1 MNCRRINVN
10 LMGGI
15 WGPAFCDLSCLQGR
29 GARAANDLDMGGSV
43 DDESF
48 RYYTAL

>member
-10 LMGGI
+10 LMGG
-15 WGPAFCDLSCLQGR
+15 LQGPLPATEVACK
-29 GARAANDLDMGGSV
+29 GKGESGYELDMSGSV

-48 RYYTAL
+48 RHYTAL